1 MRLQMQRF
9 NLATEYLSGAV
20 MMRLVSVL
28 VVAGI
33 SGCSSL
39 KNNVV
44 MPNVSAPQAEY
55 VLDHTTSDDY
65 PSYMVAEGNIYS
77 CRYGIHHQSLAEF
90 SPSKVAIFGSIL
102 RQQLPSAAQHRVV
115 LTRFDVYHNQQ
126 LKLLRMTGSALGG
139 VFEIYFTE
147 RASVNDGVFSSEKFQ
162 VERNPGSSSTSA
174 EKIVGC
180 DQAFEGEYDASQIS
194 AFHDVVVTW
203 LVFSVDSVD
212 YKLRTFYQFLP
223 ASKPD
228 IAIGIEDA
236 IRMSIQAAAML
247 VDADISKSS
256 NHTVGSSGP
265 KEKAPVFS
273 KR

>member
-1 MRLQMQRF
+1 MRLQMQGV

-28 VVAGI
+28 VAAGI

-44 MPNVSAPQAEY
+44 MPHVSAAQAEY
-55 VLDHTTSDDY
+55 VIDHTTSDDY
-65 PSYMVAEGNIYS
+65 PSFMVAEGNIYS

-102 RQQLPSAAQHRVV
+102 RQQLPSAAQHKVV

-147 RASVNDGVFSSEKFQ
+147 RASVNDGVFGAEKFQ
-162 VERNPGSSSTSA
+162 VERDPG
-174 EKIVGC
+174 
-180 DQAFEGEYDASQIS
+180 
-194 AFHDVVVTW
+194 
-203 LVFSVDSVD
+203 
-212 YKLRTFYQFLP
+212 R
-223 ASKPD
+223 
-228 IAIGIEDA
+228 
-236 IRMSIQAAAML
+236 R
-247 VDADISKSS
+247 
-256 NHTVGSSGP
+256 
-265 KEKAPVFS
+265 
-273 KR
+273 